1 MLQNATL
8 LRKSAPGPPNSS
20 DEHVSCTAPATRNSS
35 LQILIKCP
43 TPAIVF
49 GNATKPSRFA
59 HFWQGAQSLAP
70 ATQNDNLN
78 VQKCPVPPQIFALLT
93 SKCASRHKGVLCT
106 FWLANVLRAT
116 MACTFSTSQLPK
128 VLRTWGTFY
137 ILTWQCASRHN
148 GVHFFDI
155 STSKSGPRMVCFV
168 HLDFQMCFAPK
179 KRRAIFHPPS
189 GQMAPHRRFSEPL
202 RSHKSLEKRSESPLS
217 YLFPRLHLP
226 SADSFS
232 SLIFSPPFSSL
243 TLTTSAFP
251 SPTSFN
257 NYSNIQRGPLNL
269 LIVRRWERLGVLPH
283 PMFEPLGHIFLGPPD
298 SSPCDDD
305 RFYLLLL
312 LSPGGIELCKG
323 YDTQVRCLAS
333 VLI

>member
-1 MLQNATL
+1 M
-8 LRKSAPGPPNSS
+8 
-20 DEHVSCTAPATRNSS
+20 
-35 LQILIKCP
+35 
-43 TPAIVF
+43 
-49 GNATKPSRFA
+49 
-59 HFWQGAQSLAP
+59 
-70 ATQNDNLN
+70 
-78 VQKCPVPPQIFALLT
+78 
-93 SKCASRHKGVLCT
+93 
-106 FWLANVLRAT
+106 
-116 MACTFSTSQLPK
+116 
-128 VLRTWGTFY
+128 
-137 ILTWQCASRHN
+137 
-148 GVHFFDI
+148 HFFDI

-168 HLDFQMCFAPK
+168 HFDFQVCFAP
-179 KRRAIFHPPS
+179 KRRAIFHLSS

-217 YLFPRLHLP
+217 YLFPHLHLP

-232 SLIFSPPFSSL
+232 SLIFSLLFSSL

-257 NYSNIQRGPLNL
+257 NYSNIQKGPLNL

-283 PMFEPLGHIFLGPPD
+283 PTFEPLGHIFLGPPD
-298 SSPCDDD
+298 SSPCADD